1 MQMLK
6 KISLAWDNM
15 GTLKY
20 KLKSKRLCSLKWCV
34 KEAALKTLSQAPIQ
48 FQFPQRHAK

>member
-1 MQMLK
+1 MLRK
-6 KISLAWDNM
+6 LFLGWDNM

-34 KEAALKTLSQAPIQ
+34 EKVLPNNLSQAPIQ
-48 FQFPQRHAK
+48 FPQRHAK